1 MAVRVGINGFGRIG
15 RVALRAILTEP
26 RFKDLE
32 VVAINGLQELN
43 YMIYML
49 KYDSVH
55 GRLNLNIEEQD
66 GVMLINKKPVAIS
79 HEKDPENIPW
89 GASQVDVVIEATG
102 VFKDEAQCA
111 KHLKQGAKKVV
122 ISAPSK
128 GDIPMYVYGV
138 NHLDYQD
145 EAIISAASCTTN
157 ALAPVVKVLH
167 QKFGIKTGLMTTV
180 HAATASQSVVDGE
193 SKKDWRGGRSV
204 MGNIIPSTTGAAKA
218 VTKVLPELEGRI
230 SGMAFRIP
238 SANVSV
244 VDFTCELSTDAT
256 YEAVCSA
263 MYLASVSSELGGVL
277 AYTNE
282 KLVSSDFSGIA
293 EASIFDAGA
302 GMMLNNNF
310 LKAVA
315 WYDNEY
321 GYTCNMLRMVGHMSL
336 SHCESNPQTESD
348 KVPEYV

>member
-15 RVALRAILTEP
+15 RIALRAVLTEP
-26 RFKDLE
+26 RFSHLE
-32 VVAINGLQELN
+32 VVAINGLQDLS

-55 GRLNLNIEEQD
+55 GRLNCQVEEQD
-66 GVMLINKKPVAIS
+66 GVMLINKNPVAIS
-79 HEKDPENIPW
+79 HEKDPSEIPW
-89 GASQVDVVIEATG
+89 GANNVDVVIEATG
-102 VFKDEAQCA
+102 VFKDQVQCA
-111 KHLKQGAKKVV
+111 KHLQQGAKKVV

-138 NHLDYQD
+138 NHNDYND

-167 QKFGIKTGLMTTV
+167 KQFGIKSGLMTTV

-244 VDFTCELSTDAT
+244 VDFTCELSTDTT

-321 GYTCNMLRMVGHMSL
+321 GYTCNLLRMVEHISL
-336 SHCESNPQTESD
+336 THCVPQAVEVT
-348 KVPEYV
+348 KAVEYA